1 MDYYSDQYNNYFQN
15 RNQNTLPNQRRSNQ
29 RPPDTM
35 QQQTVVPMPVTTT
48 QPTTEPVQTQNQS
61 TAPISPNQ
69 TPIYRQQI
77 VSGENPQYFNQFLS
91 TQIGR
96 RIKADFLIG
105 TNMLLDKTGV
115 LLEVGANY
123 ILINETAT
131 DDYVVCDYYSL
142 KFVTIY
148 Y

>member
-15 RNQNTLPNQRRSNQ
+15 RNQNAAPNQRRINQ
-29 RPPDTM
+29 RLPDTM

-48 QPTTEPVQTQNQS
+48 QPTTEPIRTQNQS
-61 TAPISPNQ
+61 TAPVSPNQ

-96 RIKADFLIG
+96 KIKADFLIG
-105 TNMLLDKTGV
+105 TNMLLDKTGI

-142 KFVTIY
+142 KFVTVY